1 MDLKQESTRM
11 RNSKG
16 FTLIELM
23 IVVAI
28 IAIIASIAIPNL
40 LSARL
45 SANESAAIA
54 TLRNLV
60 SAQSE
65 LQSQGAIDQDVD
77 GIGEHGWFTEMSG
90 SVNMRDNAGA
100 NTGAVLAPPV
110 LSGSLSVVNA
120 NGEVNKSG
128 YFFKLFLP
136 DNGGVGLD
144 ELPTG
149 SPTGEDPD
157 LSETTWAAY
166 AWPQGFANTGNR
178 CFTVNQTGDVLQCNN
193 VVNQYS
199 ATGAITAPGDQ
210 AFANAGVITGP
221 LSIAGNPAAAQD
233 GGTWVVVN

>member
-1 MDLKQESTRM
+1 M

-54 TLRNLV
+54 TLRNMV

-77 GIGEHGWFTEMSG
+77 GIGEHGWFAEMAG
-90 SVNMRDNAGA
+90 AINMRDS
-100 NTGAVLAPPV
+100 TGPNGGPVLAPPV
-110 LSGSLSVVNA
+110 LSGSLAVVNA
-120 NGEVNKSG
+120 NSEVNKSG
-128 YFFKLFLP
+128 YFYQLWLP
-136 DNGGVGLD
+136 DAAGAGLAEAGGG
-144 ELPTG
+144 G
-149 SPTGEDPD
+149 SPTGEAPD
-157 LSETTWAAY
+157 LCETTYCAY
-166 AWPQGFANTGNR
+166 AWPQGFSNTGNR
-178 CFTVNQTGDVLQCNN
+178 SFCVNQTGDVLQTNN

-199 ATGAITAPGDQ
+199 GTGAGPASDASFAAAGAITGA
-210 AFANAGVITGP
+210 
-221 LSIAGNPAAAQD
+221 LSIGGNPAAAQD
-233 GGTWVVVN
+233 GGLWVVVN

>member
-1 MDLKQESTRM
+1 M

-77 GIGEHGWFTEMSG
+77 GIGEYGWFAEMAG
-90 SVNMRDNAGA
+90 SCQLRD
-100 NTGAVLAPPV
+100 NTGAAAGPILTPPV
-110 LSGSLSVVNA
+110 LSGSLAVVNA
-120 NGEVNKSG
+120 NSEVNKSG
-128 YFFKLFLP
+128 YFFQMFLP
-136 DNGGVGLD
+136 DNAGAGLI
-144 ELPTG
+144 EAANSAGT
-149 SPTGEDPD
+149 PTGEDPD
-157 LSETTWAAY
+157 LAETTWAAY
-166 AWPQGFANTGNR
+166 AWPQGFTNTGNR
-178 CFTVNQTGDVLQCNN
+178 CFAVNQSGDVLQCNN
-193 VVNQYS
+193 QVNQYS
-199 ATGAITAPGDQ
+199 ATGAMAAAFPAGDA
-210 AFANAGVITGP
+210 AFVNAGVITGP
-221 LSIAGNPAAAQD
+221 LSIANNPGAAQD

>member
-1 MDLKQESTRM
+1 M

-60 SAQSE
+60 SSQAE
-65 LQSQGAIDQDVD
+65 IQSQGAIDQDTD

-90 SVNMRDNAGA
+90 AVNMRDNAGA
-100 NTGAVLAPPV
+100 NTGAVLVPPV
-110 LSGSLSVVNA
+110 LAGSLSVVNA

-128 YFFKLFLP
+128 FFFQLFLP
-136 DNGGVGLD
+136 DNAGVGLV
-144 ELPTG
+144 ELSTG

-157 LSETTWAAY
+157 LCETTWSAY
-166 AWPQGFANTGNR
+166 CWPQGFTNTGNR
-178 CFTVNQTGDVLQCNN
+178 SFMVNQTGDVLQTNN
-193 VVNQYS
+193 QGANQGYSGTGAGPAFDAAYS
-199 ATGAITAPGDQ
+199 A
-210 AFANAGVITGP
+210 ANDMRVP
-221 LSIAGNPAAAQD
+221 LSIANNPAAAQD
-233 GGTWVVVN
+233 AGLWVVVN